1 MSFALF
7 CMSMLKLHLPRLL
20 DLLFNHSH
28 SIFSKE
34 SKRWLAGATSAAN
47 SVVSGTGVSGSIVAF
62 TTYTV
67 TVTAKDASGTNIGHG
82 GDIFVIEI
90 NNQWTLD
97 AWGSCLVNSGAKS
110 TISSFISAT
119 MTDNGDGTYSY
130 SYSVQNDGAITVLVK
145 LLVNG
150 LVNWAWYDNMS
161 FSGSAGL

>member
-1 MSFALF
+1 M
-7 CMSMLKLHLPRLL
+7 
-20 DLLFNHSH
+20 
-28 SIFSKE
+28 
-34 SKRWLAGATSAAN
+34 
-47 SVVSGTGVSGSIVAF
+47 VSGTGVSGSIVAF

-67 TVTAKDASGTNIGHG
+67 TVTAKDASGANIGHG